1 MGSNAQKKAV
11 DAYRA
16 RQSGRGVA
24 RFEIQALESDR
35 SLLRD
40 LARKL
45 AVESPEAIE
54 LRAKVAQAIS
64 GAPPKKGGILA
75 ALRRSPMVGA
85 DLDLT
90 RSTETGRKVDL

>member
-16 RQSGRGVA
+16 RQAGRGVA

-75 ALRRSPMVGA
+75 ALRRSPMVGT

>member
-1 MGSNAQKKAV
+1 MGTSAQKKAV

-16 RQSGRGVA
+16 RQAGRGVA
-24 RFEIQALESDR
+24 RFEIQALETDR

-45 AVESPEAIE
+45 AVESSEAME
-54 LRAKVAQAIS
+54 LRAKVVHAIS
-64 GAPPKKGGILA
+64 GEPPKKGGILA

-90 RSTETGRKVDL
+90 RSTETGRRVDL